1 MKQYDII
8 MIRFGEL
15 STKKK
20 NKVNFV
26 TTLYHNIRQQL
37 KNIDG
42 LEFEKAYDRIYIHLH
57 GVSYDLIVQK
67 LEEISGIQSFSLAL
81 LVHGTIEAMQEAAL
95 SLLES
100 TPPGTFKVSAR
111 RSEKGFP
118 LNSMEINQQVG
129 AFLVAKTQRKVDVK
143 HPDVTVHF
151 EVRAQGVFLFHS
163 SIPGLG
169 GFPLGTAG
177 KSMLLI
183 SGGIDSPVA
192 GYLMMRRGVKIEAV
206 HFASPPYTSP
216 GALKKVVDLLKVLSE
231 VQGAI
236 RLHIVPFTAL
246 QERIFEL
253 PQDTYAITI
262 MRRMMY
268 RIAEQLALQNRCTV
282 LSSGESIGQVASQ
295 TLESMRTINEVVSL
309 PMIRPLAVMDK
320 NDIISY
326 AKRIGTYEISIRPF
340 IDCCTIFTPKNPITK
355 PTSKRAKEYE
365 DRLNYES
372 LLLNCLSSV
381 ETITITPEG
390 ANGVEEDAFF

>member
-57 GVSYDLIVQK
+57 GISYDLIVQK

>member
-1 MKQYDII
+1 

>member
-81 LVHGTIEAMQEAAL
+81 LVPGTIEAMQEAAL

>member
-1 MKQYDII
+1 LKQYDII

>member
-1 MKQYDII
+1 MKQYDVI

-20 NKVNFV
+20 NKANFV
-26 TTLYHNIRQQL
+26 TTLYHNIRQRL
-37 KNIDG
+37 KRVEG
-42 LEFEKAYDRIYIHLH
+42 LEYEKAYDRIYIHLH
-57 GVSYDLIVQK
+57 GVSHLQIIHK
-67 LEEISGIQSFSLAL
+67 LAEISGIQSFSLAI
-81 LVHGTIEAMQEAAL
+81 LVPGTIDAMQEAAL
-95 SLLES
+95 DLLES
-100 TPPGTFKVSAR
+100 SPPGAFKVSAR
-111 RSEKGFP
+111 RSEKNFP

-143 HPDVTVHF
+143 QPNVIIHF
-151 EVRAQGVFLFHS
+151 EVRAQGVFLFDS
-163 SIPGLG
+163 SNPGLG
-169 GFPLGTAG
+169 GFPLGAAG
-177 KSMLLI
+177 KSMLLL

-216 GALKKVVDLLKVLSE
+216 GALKKVMDLLKVLSE

-246 QERIFEL
+246 QERIYEL

-295 TLESMRTINEVVSL
+295 TLESMRTINEVVTL

-320 NDIISY
+320 NDIIAY

-355 PTSKRAKEYE
+355 PTSKRALEYE
-365 DRLNYES
+365 DRLNYQS
-372 LLLNCLSSV
+372 LLQTCLNSV
-381 ETITITPEG
+381 ETITITPDDPSIPEI
-390 ANGVEEDAFF
+390 DAFF